1 MKCSKRSERRAQR
14 EKKLAKAK
22 KLFPHDEFYQRYAD
36 NLAYCGCMFCRNTR
50 KSNAYKS
57 VRTLSE
63 YKKIL
68 EMYEELNEFKEE
80 GNFLPKIHKIKVRFK
95 T

>member
-14 EKKLAKAK
+14 EKKLKKAK
-22 KLFPHDEFYQRYAD
+22 ELFPYDDYYQRYAD
-36 NLAYCGCMFCRNTR
+36 NLSYCGCMFCCNIRN
-50 KSNAYKS
+50 SGAYKS
-57 VRTLSE
+57 NRTRSE

-68 EMYEELNEFKEE
+68 ELYEELDDLQEE
-80 GNFLPKIHKIKVRFK
+80 GHSLPRIHRMKVRFK